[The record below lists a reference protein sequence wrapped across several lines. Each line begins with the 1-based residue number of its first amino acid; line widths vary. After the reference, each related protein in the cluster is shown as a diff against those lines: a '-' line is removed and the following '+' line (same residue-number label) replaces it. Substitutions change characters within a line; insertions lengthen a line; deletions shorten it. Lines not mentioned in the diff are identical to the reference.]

1 MSADTLANPAPVNER
16 STTAERRPSLLRLTG
31 VELRKLADTRAGLWL
46 LIVIGLA
53 AAAIVTVQ
61 LFVVPAEEQ
70 TFRPFFESTLL
81 PVGILLP
88 VLGILSVTSEW
99 SQRTALTTF
108 ALVPARHRVVFAKL
122 AAVVVAALLSVAASI
137 AVAAVGTLVADLTG
151 GAGTWS
157 VPGALL
163 WHAVVFQVANVL
175 IGIAFGLLL
184 GNTPLAIVLY
194 FVLPTVWSVLGGM
207 IKALRTPAEWLD
219 TAVTMTPLLS
229 PEMTGGQW
237 ARLGTSLLLW
247 MVAPLV
253 VGLVRTMRREVS

>member
-1 MSADTLANPAPVNER
+1 MSAGTLTSPAALDER
-16 STTAERRPSLLRLTG
+16 PGTGDRRPSLLRLTG

-46 LIVIGLA
+46 LIVIALTA
-53 AAAIVTVQ
+53 VAIVTVQ
-61 LFVVPAEEQ
+61 LFVAPAEEQ

-81 PVGILLP
+81 PVGVLLP

-108 ALVPARHRVVFAKL
+108 ALVPARHRVVLAKL
-122 AAVVVAALLSVAASI
+122 AAVVVAALLSVVASI
-137 AVAAVGTLVADLTG
+137 AVAAAGTVVADLTG

-163 WHAVVFQVANVL
+163 WHAAVLQVANVL

-184 GNTPLAIVLY
+184 GSTPLAIVLY
-194 FVLPTVWSVLGGM
+194 FVLPTVWSVLGEM
-207 IKALRTPAEWLD
+207 VAALRKPAEWLD
-219 TAVTMTPLLS
+219 TAVTMTPLFS
-229 PEMTGGQW
+229 AEVTGGQW

-247 MVAPLV
+247 LVAPLV
-253 VGLVRTMRREVS
+253 AGLVRTMRREVS